1 MNYFISG
8 TFGFILLFLST
19 IIVGQQQYE
28 VPEGY
33 ILTEGNNTYHI
44 NGTRLNY
51 KELSYLYMHTPE
63 LKVLT
68 QKVKE
73 QRSLASVF
81 TVLAVG
87 SIVSGVIP
95 LSNCELGCG
104 IVLSIFLVAPISLG
118 TIAIISRSAAKRN
131 KRKSVDL
138 FNRQKHA
145 KENDLS
151 FEFGST
157 QNGVGFVIRF

>member
-1 MNYFISG
+1 
-8 TFGFILLFLST
+8 
-19 IIVGQQQYE
+19 
-28 VPEGY
+28 
-33 ILTEGNNTYHI
+33 
-44 NGTRLNY
+44 
-51 KELSYLYMHTPE
+51 MHTPE

-157 QNGVGFVIRF
+157 QNGVGFVLRF